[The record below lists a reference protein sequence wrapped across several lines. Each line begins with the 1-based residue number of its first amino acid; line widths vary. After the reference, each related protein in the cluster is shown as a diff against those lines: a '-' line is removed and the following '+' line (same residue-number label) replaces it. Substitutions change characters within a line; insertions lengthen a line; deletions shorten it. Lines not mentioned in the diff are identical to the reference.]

1 LTASAVAALVLLSGA
16 SAALPKSSLVL
27 IDGARARIVA
37 RIPIGG
43 EPLRVSH
50 GMGSFWV
57 VLPRAAS
64 IVRVDPSAKKV
75 VERITVGKE
84 PFDADATRGALWV
97 PDHDG
102 YDLRRDDLQTHE
114 GDHSQS
120 FRGPAL
126 AAAYAFGRVW
136 VALADA
142 RLVSIDPRTLRVLH
156 TIPNVAYS
164 REGLEPSIGFDRS
177 AVWIA
182 DAVGNEL
189 DRIDPVQQRVVFRR
203 VCAGRGIAVAGGAAW
218 SADGNRKVWRVA
230 GHKATPL
237 AIGSSAVDVAGLA
250 GSVWTID
257 ATEHTALRIDAR
269 SHRVTAKVALPDY
282 PVAVAAGGRYVAVAL
297 G

>member
-1 LTASAVAALVLLSGA
+1 MLLSGA
-16 SAALPKSSLVL
+16 SAAPPKSSLVL
-27 IDGARARIVA
+27 IDAVRAKIVA
-37 RIPIGG
+37 RLPIGG
-43 EPLRVSH
+43 EPVRVSQ

-57 VLPRAAS
+57 VLPQARS
-64 IVRVDPSAKKV
+64 IVRVDPNAKKV

-102 YDLRRDDLQTHE
+102 YDLQRVDLRTHAV
-114 GDHSQS
+114 HRSQS
-120 FRGPAL
+120 FGVPAL
-126 AAAYAFGRVW
+126 AAAYGFGKVW

-142 RLVSIDPRTLRVLH
+142 RLVSIDPRTLRVVH

-164 REGLEPSIGFDRS
+164 REGLEPTIGFDRNR
-177 AVWIA
+177 VWVA

-189 DRIDPVQQRVVFRR
+189 DRIDPVRQRVVFRR
-203 VCAGRGIAVAGGAAW
+203 VCAGRGLAVAGGAAW

-230 GHKATPL
+230 GRKATPL
-237 AIGSSAVDVAGLA
+237 TIGSSVVEVAALS

-257 ATEHTALRIDAR
+257 ATEHTALRIDVR